1 MMRVVAALAGLAM
14 MGGCVALTEPP
25 GDPRDACGAS
35 GYQSLVGANIAVVSL
50 PADLNDRIIRPGDAV
65 TMDFNPER
73 INFRLDD
80 TGRIIAI
87 DCG

>member
-1 MMRVVAALAGLAM
+1 MRTMAMLAGLAAV
-14 MGGCVALTEPP
+14 GGCVAATVPED
-25 GDPRDACGAS
+25 DPDACGAS
-35 GYQSLVGANIAVVSL
+35 GYQSLIGANIAAVSL
-50 PADLNDRIIRPGDAV
+50 PADLNDRIIRPGDVV
-65 TMDFNPER
+65 TMDYNVNR

>member
-1 MMRVVAALAGLAM
+1 MRVVGTLAGLALV
-14 MGGCVALTEPP
+14 GGCVAVTEPAA
-25 GDPRDACGAS
+25 DPQDVCGAS
-35 GYQSLVGANIAVVSL
+35 RYQSLVGANIAAVSL
-50 PADLNDRIIRPGDAV
+50 PADLNDRVIRPNDMV

>member
-1 MMRVVAALAGLAM
+1 MRVVATLAGLAL
-14 MGGCVALTEPP
+14 MGGCVAVTEPAT
-25 GDPRDACGAS
+25 DPQDVCGAS

-50 PADLNDRIIRPGDAV
+50 PADLNDRVIRPGDAV